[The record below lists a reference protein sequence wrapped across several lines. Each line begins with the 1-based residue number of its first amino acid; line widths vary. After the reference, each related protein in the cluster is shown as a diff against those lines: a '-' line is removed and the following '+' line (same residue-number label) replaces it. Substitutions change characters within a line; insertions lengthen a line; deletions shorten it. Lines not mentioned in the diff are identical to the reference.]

1 MQDIDEGIYLRAL
14 EELAWSDE
22 RLIVASTF
30 RERLLG
36 LMAWQG
42 RGERGAPPC
51 VVMGFP
57 RCSSVHT
64 FGMRMAIDIAF
75 IDAVGN
81 VLALYSGVESGHVCT
96 CRGAA
101 VVLERFSVVE
111 NQKYRLTQKS
121 GLVY

>member
-1 MQDIDEGIYLRAL
+1 MQDADEGIYLRAL
-14 EELAWSDE
+14 EELGWSDK

-30 RERLLG
+30 KERLLG

-51 VVMGFP
+51 VAMAFP

-75 IDAVGN
+75 IDATGKVS
-81 VLALYSGVESGHVCT
+81 ALHSGVEPGHVCT
-96 CRGAA
+96 CHGSAA
-101 VVLERFSVVE
+101 VLERFSEVE